1 MRPGIKFKSFGVEA
15 NLLFILS
22 YIKLIYMNEIITHRP
37 KKELQADHAWRLY
50 SSLQEMIQF
59 ADYKIYLLYMIAG
72 FILTIIFSEYKELI
86 AQGMVFKMCFV
97 LLLILSALLIYFSI
111 MTVMPRS
118 AVSRHL
124 QGQKLIFFMDI
135 ASQQNESF
143 AARFI
148 DLPTDQIT
156 ADLLVQV
163 SVLSNILKE
172 KFNQLKKAM
181 WSFYAI
187 LFIILIMQIIK
198 VFRMS

>member
-1 MRPGIKFKSFGVEA
+1 
-15 NLLFILS
+15 
-22 YIKLIYMNEIITHRP
+22 MNEIITHRP

-86 AQGMVFKMCFV
+86 AQGMIFKMCFV